1 MKLNIRKQNRV
12 RRHRRIR
19 RKLFGTS
26 DRPRM
31 ALWRSNRYLYVQFID
46 DEQSVTMAAVSTLG
60 GEGNTKGVEAAREL
74 GRRAGAI
81 AAEKGITQ
89 VIVDRGGFKFHGRVK
104 AIVDGAVES
113 GLSISSKATK
123 QPEGEETK

>member
-1 MKLNIRKQNRV
+1 MKLNTRKLNRV

-46 DEQSVTMAAVSTLG
+46 DEQSATIAAVSTLG

-81 AAEKGITQ
+81 AVEKGITQ

-113 GLSISSKATK
+113 GLSISSKAIK
-123 QPEGEETK
+123 QPQGEETK